1 MNLILIQPGELPEDT
16 TSGLVTLTGRR
27 AAHIRDVHR
36 AAVGAELVVGR
47 VGGAIGRGRV
57 VAIEGDAVTLE
68 IKLTHPPP
76 PKLPLTL
83 LLALPRPRVLKR
95 ALAAAAALGV
105 DDLILINAWRV
116 EKSYWQTPVLA
127 PESIAEHLSLGLE
140 QARDTVLPRT
150 LERKLFKPFVEDEL
164 PALLDNKR
172 ALVAHP
178 DPTAPHID
186 GLAIERARPTVL
198 CIGPEGGWL
207 PYEVDKLIAAG
218 AQPIQMGARI
228 QRVEVALTALIAKL
242 F

>member
-1 MNLILIQPGELPEDT
+1 MNLILIQPGELPEDS

-36 AAVGAELVVGR
+36 AEVGAELAVGC
-47 VGGAIGRGRV
+47 VGGAVGRGRV
-57 VAIEGDAVTLE
+57 VALE
-68 IKLTHPPP
+68 NDTVMLDVALTSAPP
-76 PKLPLTL
+76 PKLPLTV

-105 DDLILINAWRV
+105 EELILINAWRV

-127 PESIAEHLSLGLE
+127 PDSITEHLTLGLE
-140 QARDTVLPRT
+140 QARDTILPRV
-150 LERKLFKPFVEDEL
+150 EQRKLFKPFVEDEL
-164 PALLDNKR
+164 PARMHAKR

-178 DPTAPHID
+178 DPAAAHID
-186 GLAIERARPTVL
+186 SLPIERARPTVL
-198 CIGPEGGWL
+198 CVGPEGGWL

-218 AQPIQMGARI
+218 AHPIQMGARI